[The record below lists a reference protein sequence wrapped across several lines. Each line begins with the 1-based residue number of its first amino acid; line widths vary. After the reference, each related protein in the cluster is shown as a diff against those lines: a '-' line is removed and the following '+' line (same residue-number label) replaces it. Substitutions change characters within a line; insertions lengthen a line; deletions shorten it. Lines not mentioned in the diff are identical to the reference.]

1 MNTVQSLIIDQG
13 KLWQSTKLYTKHIYY
28 KLLWIIRT
36 KKKKPKIAYQI
47 VPRLIVPRSDNT
59 DPSDS
64 RYQ

>member
-36 KKKKPKIAYQI
+36 KKIKPKIANQT
-47 VPRLIVPRSDNT
+47 VPR
-59 DPSDS
+59 
-64 RYQ
+64 